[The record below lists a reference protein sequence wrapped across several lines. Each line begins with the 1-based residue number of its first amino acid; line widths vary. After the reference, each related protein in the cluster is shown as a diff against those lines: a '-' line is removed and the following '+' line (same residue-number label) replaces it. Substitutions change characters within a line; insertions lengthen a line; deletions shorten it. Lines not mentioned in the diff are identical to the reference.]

1 MATTHPHPGIPT
13 FSRSRDERST
23 HDVPPSFPPADV
35 DDDADGWKTST
46 APNVPVPS
54 TESGATRVTG
64 CTAMGLRT
72 TVSPDAQLMAPVAN
86 GPSVC
91 PTPNVMVMMPMTLG
105 QASGG

>member
-46 APNVPVPS
+46 APTAFAVAML
-54 TESGATRVTG
+54 TALATALAV
-64 CTAMGLRT
+64 GLREI
-72 TVSPDAQLMAPVAN
+72 VPLAGAI
-86 GPSVC
+86 
-91 PTPNVMVMMPMTLG
+91 LG
-105 QASGG
+105 A